1 MSHSFNQRGVF
12 NNAVKSLIAA
22 GQDPAKAILS
32 QSYLRLEVVANTST
46 TNYQFGVLVND
57 IAKGGSQVQAVRP
70 TEQRL
75 NLQDAFYVGSVQM
88 LIGLATSTTDTAFPL
103 YTWNNPLAF
112 STSGASTALN
122 NLYNGA
128 MSLTVN
134 NRIITPAWD
143 LARHKYVPQT
153 QQGVGGG
160 GTGFVLPTTDQEN
173 LGIDSAFPAE
183 PNWVLIG
190 SKNNT
195 LNFNLPASIGTLQAS
210 ATTVFTLILRGV
222 LAQNVTVVS

>member
-1 MSHSFNQRGVF
+1 MSHVFNTRGVF
-12 NNAVKSLIAA
+12 NNAIKSLQANGI
-22 GQDPAKAILS
+22 DPKSAILS

-46 TNYQFGVLVND
+46 TSYQFGVLVND
-57 IAKGGSQVQAVRP
+57 IAKGGSQTQAVRP

-75 NLQDAFYVGSVQM
+75 NLQDAFYVGSVQL
-88 LIGLATSTTDTAFPL
+88 LIGLATSVTDTAFPV
-103 YTWNNPLAF
+103 YTWNSPTTF
-112 STSGASTALN
+112 STASAATALN

-143 LARHKYVPQT
+143 LLRHKVINQT
-153 QQGVGGG
+153 QL
-160 GTGFVLPTTDQEN
+160 TGATNSPLDQAN
-173 LGIDSAFPAE
+173 FGIDACFPSE

-195 LNFNLPASIGTLQAS
+195 LQFNLPASVGTLQAS
-210 ATTVFTLILRGV
+210 ATTVFIVIFRGV

>member
-88 LIGLATSTTDTAFPL
+88 L
-103 YTWNNPLAF
+103 F
-112 STSGASTALN
+112 S
-122 NLYNGA
+122 YI
-128 MSLTVN
+128 N
-134 NRIITPAWD
+134 NRYGFPII
-143 LARHKYVPQT
+143 HMEQ
-153 QQGVGGG
+153 
-160 GTGFVLPTTDQEN
+160 
-173 LGIDSAFPAE
+173 S
-183 PNWVLIG
+183 
-190 SKNNT
+190 
-195 LNFNLPASIGTLQAS
+195 
-210 ATTVFTLILRGV
+210 
-222 LAQNVTVVS
+222 VSFQHIWSRNRIE